1 MRIGIDIDNT
11 ITDIEELLNEA
22 AFNYAKQ
29 LGKEITEADRDKKIE
44 DSKNDGNVYKKRYNF
59 TYEEL
64 KHFLGNIQEE
74 ITNNAEPRSGAVET
88 INKLRQ
94 QGHEIYIITAR
105 DNEFHEDPYML
116 SKVWLDDNNIE
127 YDKLIVNVRKKAPVC
142 KDEKIDV
149 FIDDNLNN
157 CLEVAREGIK
167 TIRFTADTAEYEN
180 IVNINNWDEV
190 YVYINKI
197 VK

>member
-11 ITDIEELLNEA
+11 ITDIEEQLNEA

-29 LGKEITEADRDKKIE
+29 LGKGITEADRDKKIE
-44 DSKNDGNVYKKRYNF
+44 DSQNDGNIYKKRYNF

-64 KHFLGNIQEE
+64 KYFLGNIQEE
-74 ITNNAEPRSGAVET
+74 ITNNAEPRPDAVKV
-88 INKLRQ
+88 IKKLREE
-94 QGHEIYIITAR
+94 GHEIYIITAR
-105 DNEFHEDPYML
+105 DNEFHEDPYIL
-116 SKVWLDDNNIE
+116 SKVWLDKNNIE

-142 KDEKIDV
+142 KNEKIDI
-149 FIDDNLNN
+149 FIDDQLNN
-157 CLEVAREGIK
+157 CLEVSKEGIK
-167 TIRFTADTAEYEN
+167 TIRFTADTNEYEN
-180 IVNINNWDEV
+180 IVNINNWNKV

>member
-105 DNEFHEDPYML
+105 DNEFHEDPYIL
-116 SKVWLDDNNIE
+116 SKVWLDKNNIE

-142 KDEKIDV
+142 KNEKIDI
-149 FIDDNLNN
+149 FIDDQLNN
-157 CLEVAREGIK
+157 CLEVSKEGIK
-167 TIRFTADTAEYEN
+167 TIRFTADTNEYEN
-180 IVNINNWDEV
+180 IVNINNWNKV